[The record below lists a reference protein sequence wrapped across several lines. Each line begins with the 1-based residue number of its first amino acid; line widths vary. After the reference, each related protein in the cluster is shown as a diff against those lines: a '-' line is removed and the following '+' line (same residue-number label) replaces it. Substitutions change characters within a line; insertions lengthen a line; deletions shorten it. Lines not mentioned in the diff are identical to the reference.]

1 MQLRFVCLQKFS
13 LAKLLLTLRRFPT
26 KGKIMKVTR
35 LCFAALAACL
45 MFAGQAS
52 ADIITSNAAPTGD
65 VLAGSLTGTP
75 VTTTIDASDTPGAR
89 GTFFTVGATGT
100 NFDITDFTIQA
111 GAADTFAANENFTIA
126 IFSGDAGTFE
136 DPETFDNVNPTF
148 LDANSGLTLLSAQTF
163 AGEDATGD
171 AADGTVGA
179 NDFITFE
186 LAPITV
192 AGGEELTA
200 LVFTDFAF
208 SQTEGQNNG
217 GGRVQFREND
227 TTLSDSGSRDLRFLV
242 QGVEATAAVPE
253 PSSLALLGLGA
264 IGLVARRRR

>member
-1 MQLRFVCLQKFS
+1 
-13 LAKLLLTLRRFPT
+13 
-26 KGKIMKVTR
+26 MKTTR

-65 VLAGSLTGTP
+65 VLAGSLTGSS
-75 VTTTIDASDTPGAR
+75 VTALINAGATQGAR
-89 GTFFTVGATGT
+89 GTAFTVAGPAST

-111 GAADTFAANENFTIA
+111 NSADTFTSGENFTIA
-126 IFSGDAGTFE
+126 IYSGTPGTF
-136 DPETFDNVNPTF
+136 PAPTTFANVTPGY

-163 AGEDATGD
+163 AGTSATGD
-171 AADGTVGA
+171 GGAGAVGS

-192 AGGEELTA
+192 AGGDNLHA
-200 LVFTDFAF
+200 IVFTDFAF
-208 SQTEGQNNG
+208 SQREGTNNG
-217 GGRVQFREND
+217 GGRIQFREND
-227 TTLSDSGSRDLRFLV
+227 TALESSGSRDLRFLV
-242 QGVEATAAVPE
+242 QGVEAAAVPE

>member
-1 MQLRFVCLQKFS
+1 M
-13 LAKLLLTLRRFPT
+13 
-26 KGKIMKVTR
+26 KITR

-65 VLAGSLTGTP
+65 VLAGSLTGSS
-75 VTTTIDASDTPGAR
+75 VTAVINAGATQGAR
-89 GTFFTVGATGT
+89 GTAFTVAGPAST

-111 GAADTFAANENFTIA
+111 NSADTFTSGENFTIA
-126 IFSGDAGTFE
+126 IYSGTPGTF
-136 DPETFDNVNPTF
+136 PAPVTFGNVNPGY

-163 AGEDATGD
+163 AGTSATGD
-171 AADGTVGA
+171 GGAGAVGA

-192 AGGEELTA
+192 AGGDNLHA
-200 LVFTDFAF
+200 IVFTDFAF
-208 SQTEGQNNG
+208 SQREGNNNG
-217 GGRVQFREND
+217 GGRIQFREND
-227 TTLSDSGSRDLRFLV
+227 TALESSGSRDLRFLV
-242 QGVEATAAVPE
+242 QGVESVPE

-264 IGLVARRRR
+264 IGLVTRRRR

>member
-1 MQLRFVCLQKFS
+1 
-13 LAKLLLTLRRFPT
+13 
-26 KGKIMKVTR
+26 MKTTR

-45 MFAGQAS
+45 MFVGQAS

-65 VLAGSLTGTP
+65 VLAGSLTGSSTS
-75 VTTTIDASDTPGAR
+75 TLINAGATQGAR
-89 GTFFTVGATGT
+89 GTAFTVAGPAST

-111 GAADTFAANENFTIA
+111 NAGDTFTSGENFTIA
-126 IFSGDAGTFE
+126 IYSGTPGTF
-136 DPETFDNVNPTF
+136 PAPTTFANVTPGY

-163 AGEDATGD
+163 AGTSATGD
-171 AADGTVGA
+171 GGAGAVGA

-192 AGGEELTA
+192 AGGDNLHA
-200 LVFTDFAF
+200 IVFTDFAF
-208 SQTEGQNNG
+208 SQREGTNNG
-217 GGRVQFREND
+217 GGRIQFREND
-227 TTLSDSGSRDLRFLV
+227 TALESSGSRDLRFLV
-242 QGVEATAAVPE
+242 QGVEAAVVPE

>member
-1 MQLRFVCLQKFS
+1 M
-13 LAKLLLTLRRFPT
+13 
-26 KGKIMKVTR
+26 KITR

-75 VTTTIDASDTPGAR
+75 VTTTINASGTPGAR

-111 GAADTFAANENFTIA
+111 NAADTFTANENFTIA
-126 IFSGDAGTFE
+126 FFSGTAGTITA
-136 DPETFDNVNPTF
+136 PGADNFADVNPTF

-171 AADGTVGA
+171 AADGTVGTS
-179 NDFITFE
+179 DFITFE

-192 AGGEELTA
+192 AGGEQLTA

-242 QGVEATAAVPE
+242 QGVEATASVPE